1 MKQLQIT
8 VWNEYVHE
16 KEQQEVAQVYPDG
29 IHNAI
34 KSMLDPEVDFQVR
47 TATLDQPEHGLTQ
60 EVLDHTDV
68 LLWWGHMAHH
78 KVEDEIVDCVYQRVL
93 QGMGLIVLHSG
104 HASKIFQ
111 RLTGA
116 ASQDLKWRESGDTE
130 KIWLIDPSHPIAA
143 GIPEMIQIDHEE
155 TYGEHFNIPT
165 PDEVVFLSWFS
176 GGEVFRSGCCFHRGR
191 GKIFYFRPGHETYPI
206 YYREDI
212 MQVIKNAIRWAQPVP
227 NGAVPVYGHYQN
239 KS

>member
-1 MKQLQIT
+1 MMEQLKVT
-8 VWNEYVHE
+8 VWNEFVHE
-16 KEQQEVAQVYPDG
+16 REQEEVAKVYPQG

-34 KSMLDPEVDFQVR
+34 KSMLDTEADFQVR

-60 EVLDHTDV
+60 EVLDNTDV

-78 KVEDEIVDCVYQRVL
+78 KVADEIVDRVYKRVL
-93 QGMGLIVLHSG
+93 EGMGLIVLHSG

-111 RLTGA
+111 RLMGA
-116 ASQDLKWRESGDTE
+116 ASGDLKWRESGDTE
-130 KIWLIDPSHPIAA
+130 KIWLVSPSHPIAA
-143 GIPEMIQIDHEE
+143 GLPEMIEIDHEE
-155 TYGEHFNIPT
+155 TYGEHFNIPD

-206 YYREDI
+206 YHREDVA
-212 MQVIKNAIRWAQPVP
+212 QVLKNGIRWAQPVK
-227 NGAVPVYGHYQN
+227 NGPVPVYGFYQ
-239 KS
+239 K